1 MMSLK
6 YLIGIDGGGTNS
18 RLLACDENGAV
29 LGHCVGKSTNV
40 ESNPVSCVLANLQA
54 ILDQFLRESGCA
66 LEDCQGLCLG
76 TAGVDT
82 EKSRREV
89 NEIVKQLHFPCRTLI
104 VNDAEI
110 ALAAETKG
118 KPGILLISGTGSI
131 GYGVNRAGVDCR
143 VGGYGYL
150 VGDEGSAYWISRKA
164 IQAVLHEYDKTGA
177 PSPMFERIC
186 DALGIREIDELV
198 DFVYQSNKSE
208 MAQLALC
215 VVSAFEEGDAM
226 ARPIMQSAAQ
236 HLSDLAL
243 ALGRRLHMADAH
255 YPLVF
260 SGSMLTRTPWLMD
273 EVTRRVRQVFPLLTS
288 APLSREAEWG
298 AVYLAAKHSGTPLA
312 QGA

>member
-18 RLLACDENGAV
+18 RLLACNSNGEV

-40 ESNPVSCVLANLQA
+40 ESNSKQCVLANLKE
-54 ILDQFLRESGCA
+54 IVEQFLRESGCSIQN
-66 LEDCQGLCLG
+66 CQGVCLG

-82 EKSRREV
+82 EKSRLEV
-89 NEIVKQLHFPCRTLI
+89 NEIVRQLPFPCRTLI

-118 KPGILLISGTGSI
+118 EPGILLISGTGSI
-131 GYGVNRAGVDCR
+131 GYAVNREGKDCR

-164 IQAVLHEYDKTGA
+164 IQHILREYDRTGEKIR
-177 PSPMFERIC
+177 MFEWIGS
-186 DALGIREIDELV
+186 ALGINEIDQLV

-208 MAQLALC
+208 MAKLGLS
-215 VVSAFEEGDAM
+215 VVSAFEEGDRTAE
-226 ARPIMQSAAQ
+226 RIMTGAAQ
-236 HLSDLAL
+236 HLSSMAIS
-243 ALGRRLHMADAH
+243 LGRRLHMDDAQ

-273 EVTRRVRQVFPLLTS
+273 KVTQEVKQAFPLWTS

-298 AVYLAAKHSGTPLA
+298 AVYLAARQNGIQLA
-312 QGA
+312 SV

>member
-1 MMSLK
+1 MSLK
-6 YLIGIDGGGTNS
+6 YLIGIDGGGTHS
-18 RLLACDENGAV
+18 RLLACDSSGRV

-40 ESNPVSCVLANLQA
+40 ESNSVQCVLANLKE
-54 ILDQFLRESGCA
+54 ILGQFLEESGCA

-82 EKSRREV
+82 EKSLLEV
-89 NEIVKQLHFPCRTLI
+89 NHIVKQLHFPCRTLI

-118 KPGILLISGTGSI
+118 EPGVLLISGTGSI
-131 GYGVNRAGVDCR
+131 GYAVNRQGRDCR

-164 IQAVLHEYDKTGA
+164 IQYILRRYDQTGEK
-177 PSPMFERIC
+177 PEMFERMRT
-186 DALGIREIDELV
+186 AMGIREIDQLV
-198 DFVYQSNKSE
+198 DFVYRSNKAE
-208 MAQLALC
+208 VARLALC
-215 VVSAFEEGDAM
+215 VVCAFDEGDEM
-226 ARPIMQSAAQ
+226 ARRIMKEAAQ
-236 HLSDLAL
+236 HLSAMAL
-243 ALGRRLHMADAH
+243 ALGRRLGMGDAR

-273 EVTRRVRQVFPLLTS
+273 EVTREVRQAFPLWEP

-298 AVYLAAKHSGTPLA
+298 AVYLAARQNGMPIPN
-312 QGA
+312 G